1 METHNRKLI
10 TKGAEALIFGGNF
23 LGYNVI
29 YKKRLPKAY
38 RLPEIDNRIRIR
50 RLRSE
55 AKTMVSAWMC
65 GVHVPELLG
74 VNLEESTLI
83 FREIEGPLLFII
95 MSVYTL
101 EDLEE
106 IFLKIGEEVG
116 LLHDNDLIH
125 GDLTVFNIII
135 TNKIKPWLIDFGLG
149 GISGELEKKADDL
162 LTFYSTLK
170 AITPNNKI
178 LFDYFRRG
186 YERDLDRKKIVRQM
200 RKIMSRAR
208 YIAREHRLE

>member
-1 METHNRKLI
+1 MEKQNLKLI
-10 TKGAEALIFGGNF
+10 TKGAEAIIFQGEF
-23 LGYNVI
+23 LGYKAI

-38 RLPEIDNRIRIR
+38 RLPDIDDRIRIQ

-65 GVHVPELLG
+65 GVHVPGLLG
-74 VNLEESTLI
+74 INLEEYTLI
-83 FREIEGPLLFII
+83 FKLIEGKILFEII
-95 MSVYTL
+95 SAHSL
-101 EDLEE
+101 RDLEE

-135 TNKIKPWLIDFGLG
+135 TSTNPWLIDFGLG
-149 GISGELEKKADDL
+149 GFSGEIEKKADDL

-170 AITPNNKI
+170 AITPSNKI
-178 LFDYFRRG
+178 LFDSFKKG
-186 YERDLDRKKIVRQM
+186 YEKDQKRKKNIKQM